1 MPRYVPRAPWIQGLL
16 MLGVFLPLLADRVPA
31 RAGSDLE
38 ALPPP
43 KEAVPDPVQPA
54 EVVMLPGYFRTNR
67 YDVWQFYG
75 VDRRGGFRPRVVY
88 SPSGPYV
95 LYNGAP
101 YPFAP
106 MHALDFMPYV
116 VD

>member
-1 MPRYVPRAPWIQGLL
+1 MCGLWLGLL
-16 MLGVFLPLLADRVPA
+16 LSMTCPGATVRGASDVEGLPKPKGVVVE
-31 RAGSDLE
+31 S
-38 ALPPP
+38 PP
-43 KEAVPDPVQPA
+43 QA
-54 EVVMLPGYFRTNR
+54 ETVLLPGYYRISR

-88 SPSGPYV
+88 SPYGPYV

-106 MHALDFMPYV
+106 MHSLDFMPYV
-116 VD
+116 VE